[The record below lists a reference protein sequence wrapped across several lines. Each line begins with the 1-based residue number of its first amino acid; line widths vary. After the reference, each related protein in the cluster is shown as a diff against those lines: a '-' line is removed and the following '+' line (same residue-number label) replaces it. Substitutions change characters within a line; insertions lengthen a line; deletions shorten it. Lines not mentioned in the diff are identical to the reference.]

1 MMKKSKKKNKKKQP
15 ASAASGSGKAARE
28 SGFELM
34 RIFAMLL
41 IIGHHLTL
49 YGGPLTI
56 SFSEKLNRYITQFLY
71 LGGPLGV
78 NLFFMLTGYFA
89 VQGTFRL
96 KRLLKI
102 DLAAIF
108 YSVALIC
115 VMTFVFKQHNNLYAW
130 VKSFLPISLE
140 NYWFITVYAAVFL
153 MSPFFN
159 RLINTLSKAQFIVMA
174 LAMMLFMTIIPIL
187 NFANATNHFRS
198 YFSIGLNGYFM
209 GAYIKKYPPSF
220 INSKSGAGIMAVISY
235 IALGIL
241 SIYSYKYA
249 DKMPVWKV
257 YKDVLFRHESVLMV
271 LCSASIFMFFANL
284 KIGSVKWINFIAQ
297 AMLGVYMIHECPVFR
312 GCLWGTLLKS
322 NTVLHSKYFMLQ
334 SLRIVMTVF
343 ICCTAIELLR
353 IYLIEKPLFKLKIFD
368 KLCEAPDKF
377 MNGVNKK

>member
-1 MMKKSKKKNKKKQP
+1 MKKEKKNKKLPVP
-15 ASAASGSGKAARE
+15 ATIETGSTKAVRE

-41 IIGHHLTL
+41 IIGHHLTV

-56 SFSEKLNRYITQFLY
+56 SFSEKVNRYTTQFLH
-71 LGGPLGV
+71 LGGVLGV

-102 DLAAIF
+102 DFAAIF

-115 VMTFVFKQHNNLYAW
+115 VMTFAFKQQNNTYTW

-140 NYWFITVYAAVFL
+140 NYWFITIYAAVFL
-153 MSPFFN
+153 LSPFFN

-174 LAMMLFMTIIPIL
+174 LVMMMFITIIPIL
-187 NFANATNHFRS
+187 NFANSVNHFRS

-209 GAYIKKYPPSF
+209 GAYIRKYPPSF
-220 INSKSGAGIMAVISY
+220 LNSKSGAGIMAVISY
-235 IALGIL
+235 AALGVL

-249 DKMPVWKV
+249 DTMPVWKV
-257 YKDVLFRHESVLMV
+257 YKEVLFRHESILMI

-284 KIGSVKWINFIAQ
+284 KIGNVKWINFIAQ

-322 NTVLHSKYFMLQ
+322 NTILHSKYFMLQ
-334 SLRIVMTVF
+334 SLRIIMTVF

-353 IYLIEKPLFKLKIFD
+353 IYLIEKPLFKLKVFD
-368 KLCEAPDKF
+368 KLCEAADKF
-377 MNGVNKK
+377 MNGVNKE